1 MQTLSMTAGLVQ
13 KEASA
18 TKEMSIQSLA
28 ILGISVQPK
37 LIGKL
42 LALLVRT
49 VQLEQL
55 LRRPV
60 QLASTARRIVHTS
73 TLSAETVLTVHLQ
86 RLNRRNAHL
95 ATSELAGLTTM
106 TLRHLALAAALVS
119 IPHSA
124 RIHALTAGLATSV
137 LEVQPSR
144 TRSTP

>member
-1 MQTLSMTAGLVQ
+1 MIAGLVQ

-28 ILGISVQPK
+28 TLGISVQPK
-37 LIGKL
+37 SIGKL

-60 QLASTARRIVHTS
+60 QLASTAPLIVHTS

-86 RLNRRNAHL
+86 QFNRRNAHL
-95 ATSELAGLTTM
+95 ATSELVGLTTM

-119 IPHSA
+119 IPRLA

-137 LEVQPSR
+137 LEVLPSR